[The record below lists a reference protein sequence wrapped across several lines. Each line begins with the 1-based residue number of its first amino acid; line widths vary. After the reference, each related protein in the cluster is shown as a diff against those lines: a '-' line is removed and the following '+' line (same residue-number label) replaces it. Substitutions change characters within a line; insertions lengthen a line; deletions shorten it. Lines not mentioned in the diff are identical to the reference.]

1 MRFEESVEDVAF
13 RSSAREW
20 LRAHVPHEPRPR
32 SGPAARAFD
41 LEWQRVQFEG
51 GWAGVSWPVEYGGLG
66 LPAHLQVIWYEEYAR
81 AGGPELGAS
90 FVGLNHGGPT
100 LIACG
105 TEAQKQRYLPAILEG
120 RELWCQGFSE
130 PDAGSD
136 LASLRTRAVLDAD
149 EFVVTGQKIWTSYA
163 DLADHQELLVRT
175 DGSGRKH
182 DGITWLI
189 ADMQTPGIE
198 VRPID
203 AIGGEPH
210 FAEVF
215 YDGARIPVSNV
226 VGEIDRGWQV
236 TLTTL
241 SFERGTAFIA
251 EQMRLASVVRDLVA
265 LARVVPSSRG
275 RGTAIDDDAVR
286 ATLGR
291 LLVAVEALRAMTFH
305 LVSKTAAAT
314 GPLPDGSLIRIWF
327 STLAQEVSRVAFELR
342 GWSSIDGT
350 ITDAGIGAAARDWT
364 HEYLWSFQETIGGGT
379 VEIQKNIVGER
390 MLGLPR

>member
-1 MRFEESVEDVAF
+1 MRLEESAEDVAF

-20 LRAHVPHEPRPR
+20 LQAHVPNEPRPR

-41 LEWQRVQFEG
+41 LDWQRVQFEG

-66 LPAHLQVIWYEEYAR
+66 LPSHLQVTWYEEYAR
-81 AGGPELGAS
+81 AGGPDLGAS

-105 TEAQKQRYLPAILEG
+105 TEAQKHRHLPAILEG

-136 LASLRTRAVLDAD
+136 LASLRTRAVRDGD

-175 DGSGRKH
+175 DSTGRKH

-189 ADMQTPGIE
+189 VDMQTPGIE

-203 AIGGEPH
+203 TIGGEPH

-215 YDGARIPVSNV
+215 YDGVRIPVSNV
-226 VGEIDRGWQV
+226 VGEIDRGWKV

-265 LARVVPSSRG
+265 MARVVPSSRG
-275 RGTAIDDDAVR
+275 RGPAIDDDAVR

-291 LLVAVEALRAMTFH
+291 LLAAVEALRAMTFH
-305 LVSKTAAAT
+305 LVSKTSAAT

-350 ITDAGIGAAARDWT
+350 ITDEGIGAAARDWT